1 MKIAYVCS
9 SLSLGGLE
17 LNHLRNALW
26 MQARGHDVAI
36 YAVPQGPM
44 FQKAIEYKLPC
55 FPIKHQRK
63 YYAWG
68 ASFSLARQLK
78 KDQVTHVFIRDNRD
92 MSMIATVKARLG
104 NSIVTAYFMEMQLGV
119 KKTGLFHSI
128 RFNYLDFWFCPLLFL
143 EKQVF
148 EWTNMSPSKVH
159 LVPSGIDRSEIKR
172 ITKEAARTQLDLP
185 LYGFT
190 FGLIGRF
197 DLQKGQLLVLD
208 ALQRCT
214 NTSINLVFLGEP
226 TRNETNHVMEKM
238 ETFIEEHDL
247 TDRVFIRPFMQEV
260 GVFYSALDALIMATR
275 AETFGMVTL
284 EAIAYGIP
292 VVGSNA
298 GGTPDLLHHEA
309 FGRLFE
315 PLNASDLAIRMNEMV
330 SNPIYFDQALW
341 EQHVARFDHH
351 QVCKSIE
358 QVVSS
363 NT

>member
-26 MQARGHDVAI
+26 MQARGHEVVI
-36 YAVPQGPM
+36 YAVPQSPM
-44 FQKAIEYKLPC
+44 FQKAIEYKLHC

-63 YYAWG
+63 YYAWS
-68 ASFSLARQLK
+68 AAFSLARQLK

-92 MSMIATVKARLG
+92 MSMIATVKARMG
-104 NSIVTAYFMEMQLGV
+104 KSIAAAYFMEMQLGV
-119 KKTGLFHSI
+119 KKTGIFHSL
-128 RFNYLDFWFCPLLFL
+128 RFNYLDYWFCPLPFL
-143 EKQVF
+143 EKQAI
-148 EWTNMSPSKVH
+148 EWTHINRSKVH
-159 LVPSGIDRSEIKR
+159 LVPSGIDRTAIKC
-172 ITKEAARTQLDLP
+172 INKEAARTQLGLP
-185 LYGFT
+185 QNGFT

-197 DLQKGQLLVLD
+197 DFQKGQLLVLD

-226 TRNETNHVMEKM
+226 TRNETNQVMEKM
-238 ETFIEEHDL
+238 ETFIKEHRL
-247 TDRVFIRPFMQEV
+247 VDRVFIRPFMQEV

-284 EAIAYGIP
+284 EAIAHGVPIL
-292 VVGSNA
+292 GSNA
-298 GGTPDLLHHEA
+298 GGTPDLLQYDA

-315 PLNASDLAIRMNEMV
+315 PLNAADLAFQMNEMV
-330 SNPIYFDQALW
+330 SNPITFNPALW
-341 EQHVARFDHH
+341 EQHVARFDH
-351 QVCKSIE
+351 QAVCKSIE

-363 NT
+363 KA